1 MDKQEFTARVL
12 AIEGRLYRISCGLL
26 KEEQDRL
33 DAAQEAVIR
42 AWQNLDRLR
51 HEAFF
56 ETWLTRILINECR
69 NIQRSLSRVL
79 PLDVV
84 PEQPALPDAD
94 GELRRAVAALNVQ
107 LRLPVLLKY
116 MEGYRTREI
125 ARILKIPEGTVK
137 SRLRRARVELKRMLG
152 EGIT

>member
-12 AIEGRLYRISCGLL
+12 AMEGRLYRISRGLL
-26 KEEQDRL
+26 AEEQDRL

-42 AWQNLDRLR
+42 AWQNLSRLR
-51 HEAFF
+51 HEEFF

-69 NIQRSLSRVL
+69 NIQRSRSRVL
-79 PLDVV
+79 PLDAA
-84 PEQPALPDAD
+84 PEQAAPADAD

-116 MEGYRTREI
+116 MEGYKTREI
-125 ARILKIPEGTVK
+125 ARILEIPEGTVK
-137 SRLRRARVELKRMLG
+137 SRLRRARAELKRTLG
-152 EGIT
+152 EDIT

>member
-69 NIQRSLSRVL
+69 NIQRSLSRAL

-84 PEQPALPDAD
+84 PEQTALPDAD

-137 SRLRRARVELKRMLG
+137 SRLRRARAELKRMLG
-152 EGIT
+152 EEIT